1 MHGLEPA
8 DPPALGGYPLLARLG
23 AGGMGQVYLSRTA
36 SGRPLALKTVRSDL
50 GAELGFEARFDREI
64 RNSDRVRSPWS
75 VAVVDHSTAGQR
87 PQWLAT
93 EYVPAPSLGD
103 WVEQAGPLPEPAL
116 LALAVELCGALR
128 EVHNTGL
135 AHRDVK
141 PGNVLLAGDHPRLID
156 FGIARAADDSR
167 HTHTGGMIGS
177 PGFLA
182 PEQATGTGTSLPA
195 DVFSLAAVLAHAAT
209 GRGPFARPAE
219 NASAPVL
226 LYRIVHEEPDLGG
239 VPEALRPLLASCLV
253 KEAEQRPTAEALSE
267 WLERI
272 GAGGHQ
278 WQQVVPAE
286 LAEELAARERT
297 LRRLADGPTATQ
309 HAPGAG
315 APGFGPPPT
324 MSPTGRPA
332 AFAPPASF
340 GPPSAPSPVAAQPLS
355 GVQQPVPVQP
365 PAGTQPPG
373 AVQAPHS
380 VPAPLPAQAAPP
392 ERAPAAMSG
401 AGPAAGPPARK
412 QLSNRVL
419 VAGILLL
426 LVLTP
431 FISRTM
437 REPLFFV
444 ALFAPFVLAGFL
456 IRRAVLRRRRREGR

>member
-1 MHGLEPA
+1 MQGLEPA
-8 DPPALGGYPLLARLG
+8 DPPAMGGYPLLARLG

-36 SGRPLALKTVRSDL
+36 SGLPLALKTVRSDL

-128 EVHNTGL
+128 EVHHTGL

-226 LYRIVHEEPDLGG
+226 LYRIVHEEPDLAG

-253 KEAEQRPTAEALSE
+253 KEAEQRPTASALGE
-267 WLERI
+267 WLARI
-272 GAGGHQ
+272 GADGHQ

-297 LRRLADGPTATQ
+297 LRRLAEGPTATQ

-324 MSPTGRPA
+324 MSPAGRPS

-340 GPPSAPSPVAAQPLS
+340 GPPSAPSPAS
-355 GVQQPVPVQP
+355 VQAPV
-365 PAGTQPPG
+365 GTQPPG

-392 ERAPAAMSG
+392 SPFPGAVSG
-401 AGPAAGPPARK
+401 TGPAAAPPARK
-412 QLSNRVL
+412 QLSNRML

-431 FISRTM
+431 IISRSM
-437 REPLFFV
+437 REPLFFL